1 MNYRMTNMNENI
13 VKEITTW
20 KYGGE
25 YSVYNT
31 ESFGDL
37 KARNS
42 HIVNPA
48 KSNNYICYFNNED
61 KLIAYTNIMKKDNG
75 VIFLGIGLAPE
86 FCGKGLGKYIL
97 EHSIKEIKKRYSE
110 GKIALQVRSWNIR
123 AIKCYE
129 KIGFEKLKCEVIE
142 DHNGKKTE
150 FVFMEYN
157 ILD

>member
-1 MNYRMTNMNENI
+1 MNYKITSINEDI

-20 KYGGE
+20 KYDGQ

-31 ESFGDL
+31 ESFEDL
-37 KARNS
+37 KARNAN
-42 HIVNPA
+42 IINPT
-48 KSNNYICYFNNED
+48 KSNNYMCYFNDED
-61 KLIAYTNIMKKDNG
+61 KLIAYTNITKKDNE

-86 FCGKGLGKYIL
+86 FCNKGLGKEIL
-97 EHSIKEIKKRYSE
+97 KHSIEEIKIRYSE

-129 KIGFEKLKCEVIE
+129 KVGFKKIKCEVIE
-142 DHNGKKTE
+142 DHNGKNEE

-157 ILD
+157 LN